1 MANVKERLGCTAV
14 LLGGAVVLVLFVLA
28 VARSVKSDHQSAPAA
43 SASAA
48 AGLHE
53 APGTRAL
60 LDGIGVGDSVEGW
73 RIENTRIDKH
83 KRLRIDL
90 QRGKTGFTVWVARKG
105 GSSGKLAPRQS
116 DKYELFVGEAREY
129 GAPIPQGAEIKVLDA
144 LFKRVQ
150 RGEKHA
156 PVPPGM

>member
-1 MANVKERLGCTAV
+1 M
-14 LLGGAVVLVLFVLA
+14 LVLFVLA
-28 VARSVKSDHQSAPAA
+28 VARSVKPDHQNAPAA

-48 AGLHE
+48 AGMHE

-60 LDGIGVGDSVEGW
+60 LDGIGVGDRVEGW

-90 QRGKTGFTVWVARKG
+90 QRGKTGFTVSIERKG
-105 GSSGKLAPRQS
+105 GSSGRLPPRQS
-116 DKYELFVGEAREY
+116 DKYKLFVGYQRLY
-129 GAPIPQGAEIKVLDA
+129 GAPIPQGVEIKVLDA
-144 LFKRVQ
+144 ILERVKRAENRV
-150 RGEKHA
+150 